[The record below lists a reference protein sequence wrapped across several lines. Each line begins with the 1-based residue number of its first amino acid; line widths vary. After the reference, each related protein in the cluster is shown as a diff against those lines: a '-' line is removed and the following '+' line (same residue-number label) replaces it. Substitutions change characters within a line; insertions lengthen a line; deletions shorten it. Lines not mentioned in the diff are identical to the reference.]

1 MEEKDSQTSLYPAPI
16 VVVKARGVKR
26 SLEAFTENIIVRE
39 QTLYIIK
46 YLLKIPHCFSNSFD
60 NSNIRHL
67 INTYIKDFFRIHTI

>member
-39 QTLYIIK
+39 QTL
-46 YLLKIPHCFSNSFD
+46 
-60 NSNIRHL
+60 
-67 INTYIKDFFRIHTI
+67 